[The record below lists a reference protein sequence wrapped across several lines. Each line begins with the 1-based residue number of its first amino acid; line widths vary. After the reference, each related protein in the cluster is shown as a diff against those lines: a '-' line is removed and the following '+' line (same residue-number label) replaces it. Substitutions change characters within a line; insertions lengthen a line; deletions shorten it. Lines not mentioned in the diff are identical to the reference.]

1 MEPLRRLPLSGSCSV
16 LYIPQITK
24 KLTKNINIMTPYKQS
39 IEAAK
44 SWKEAVGAMWKR
56 QRLMLFLSIAAYVL
70 LFIGLPILIG
80 GIFCLEESVA
90 TATPLIITGT
100 LSLLAMIPLAVTI
113 IILMWVFYFDVRK
126 WHKAAPESLKKSIK
140 LLQIGVLITLI
151 AALGGTTFSGFATI
165 PYIGV
170 VAQLLNSACQAAAYA
185 GVILQFISV
194 IKLRKAQ
201 DMPALGQKGA
211 KSIFINYIVSFAT
224 AVFGSIVMIA
234 ALATLIV
241 NLVDG
246 TTEDNDIDEEVV
258 NISTIWNTED
268 DEFTTDD
275 TYELEFDDS
284 VFLETLAE
292 EAVNDE
298 ELAILKEFADDN
310 EEVFGAFI
318 LALIIMI
325 TGSIFAMYFY
335 YRGWWLISKSELEV
349 LPEPIKDETSEEVA
363 FKEVEEVEE
372 AVVVENEETDTNQ

>member
-1 MEPLRRLPLSGSCSV
+1 
-16 LYIPQITK
+16 
-24 KLTKNINIMTPYKQS
+24 MTPYQQS

-100 LSLLAMIPLAVTI
+100 LSLLAMIPLAATI

-140 LLQIGVLITLI
+140 LLQIGVLVTLI

-258 NISTIWNTED
+258 TISTIWNTED
-268 DEFTTDD
+268 DEVTPDD
-275 TYELEFDDS
+275 TYDFEFDDS

-310 EEVFGAFI
+310 EEVFGTFI
-318 LALIIMI
+318 FALIIMI

-349 LPEPIKDETSEEVA
+349 LPEPIEEETGEEVA

>member
-1 MEPLRRLPLSGSCSV
+1 
-16 LYIPQITK
+16 
-24 KLTKNINIMTPYKQS
+24 MTPYQQS

-140 LLQIGVLITLI
+140 LLQIGVLVTLI

-241 NLVDG
+241 NLVDD
-246 TTEDNDIDEEVV
+246 TTDDNDIDEEVV

-268 DEFTTDD
+268 DEFTTDC

-284 VFLETLAE
+284 VFLSSFMDTLAE

-310 EEVFGAFI
+310 EEVFGTFI
-318 LALIIMI
+318 FALIIMI

-349 LPEPIKDETSEEVA
+349 LPEPIEDETGEEVA